1 MTGILDGKV
10 ALVTGGGSGIGQ
22 ATAVAMAREGAR
34 VAVSDLSKEGVEAT
48 VALINSAGGQSIAI
62 AGDVTEETDVAN
74 MVARTVSAF
83 GRIDCAFNN
92 AGVSGRSVGPAG
104 QRLHELSQSSV
115 AKMFSVNLM
124 GVFLCLK
131 HEIAQ
136 MLAQGSGGAIVNTS
150 SIAGLIGLPTSGHYV
165 AAKHGVVGL
174 TKTAAMEYAQD
185 GIRVNCVNPG
195 YIKTPMTDDMM
206 KTRYD
211 EIMAKVPVRRL
222 GNAEEIAEA
231 VVWMCSDRAS
241 FMTGASHLVDGGYCA
256 AEGQWQRTTLP
267 FSLVGEGK
275 RGEPSPPP
283 ARRGGNRRSSPEK
296 FLAPAIA
303 GRGRSPG

>member
-1 MTGILDGKV
+1 MTGLLDGKV
-10 ALVTGGGSGIGQ
+10 ALVTGGGSGIGR

-34 VAVSDLSKEGVEAT
+34 AAVSDISKEGIDST

-62 AGDVTEETDVAN
+62 AGDVTEESDVAN
-74 MVARTVSAF
+74 IVARTVSAF

-115 AKMFSVNLM
+115 ARMFSVNLM

-195 YIKTPMTDDMM
+195 YIKTPMTDEMM

-222 GNAEEIAEA
+222 GTPEEIAEA
-231 VVWMCSDRAS
+231 VVWLCSDRAS
-241 FMTGASHLVDGGYCA
+241 FMTGASQLVDGGYCA
-256 AEGQWQRTTLP
+256 A
-267 FSLVGEGK
+267 
-275 RGEPSPPP
+275 
-283 ARRGGNRRSSPEK
+283 
-296 FLAPAIA
+296 
-303 GRGRSPG
+303 

>member
-1 MTGILDGKV
+1 MGDGRGRSFMTGMLDGKV
-10 ALVTGGGSGIGQ
+10 ALVTGGGSGIGR

-34 VAVSDLSKEGVEAT
+34 VAVSDLFRESIEAT
-48 VALINSAGGQSIAI
+48 VTLINSAGGQSIAI

-92 AGVSGRSVGPAG
+92 AGVAARSVGPAG

-115 AKMFSVNLM
+115 ARMFSVNLM

-131 HEIAQ
+131 YEIAQ

-150 SIAGLIGLPTSGHYV
+150 SIAGLIGLPTSAHYV

-174 TKTAAMEYAQD
+174 TKTAAIEYAQD

-195 YIKTPMTDDMM
+195 YIATPMTKETMEA
-206 KTRYD
+206 RGD
-211 EIMAKVPVRRL
+211 EILAKVPMHRM
-222 GNAEEIAEA
+222 GSPDEIAEA
-231 VVWMCSDRAS
+231 VAWMCSDKAS
-241 FMTGASHLVDGGYCA
+241 FMTGAAHVVDGGYYA
-256 AEGQWQRTTLP
+256 A
-267 FSLVGEGK
+267 
-275 RGEPSPPP
+275 
-283 ARRGGNRRSSPEK
+283 
-296 FLAPAIA
+296 
-303 GRGRSPG
+303 